1 MMKNDR
7 FDRAAR
13 LLAQCSQKHGWTRG
27 NGKCVRRRVATGA
40 ALLGTAAIGTGLVL
54 AHNRLNVKQN
64 IPGAPDI
71 RSWKTETPKNKGS
84 SPAKI
89 FVSPSGDRF
98 YGKMKRMGESNE
110 RFLDRS
116 RTEALASKLYQLA
129 GVPSVDMTIGNLNG
143 QAVLLSKMIETANTS
158 EEDNQSVRD
167 GFVVD
172 AWLANWDAPM
182 HDNIM
187 MSGGKPHRIDVGGS
201 LDYRAKGGKKGQKG
215 STPFGETVGEIKTMQ
230 KRGKAADFRD
240 MGVDEL
246 RSQASRLS
254 KIKDEDI
261 RSLCIR
267 GGRPDLVDL
276 LIARKKNILDRFGG
290 R

>member
-187 MSGGKPHRIDVGGS
+187 MSGGKPHRIDVGGA
-201 LDYRAKGGKKGQKG
+201 LDYRARGGKKGEKG
-215 STPFGETVGEIKTMQ
+215 STPFGETVGEMRSLQRK
-230 KRGKAADFRD
+230 GKAADFREMD
-240 MGVDEL
+240 PKEL
-246 RSQASRLS
+246 QRQADNLG
-254 KIKDEDI
+254 KIKDDDI
-261 RSLCIR
+261 RSLVKD
-267 GGRPDLVDL
+267 GGRPDLAEV
-276 LIARKKNILDRFGG
+276 LIARKNYIVDRFGG